1 MSQKILQINF
11 KFTSSAAD
19 YVKLVAPFADPI
31 GAVPGLDWKVWLVNE
46 KNREAGG
53 IYLFKDE
60 PSANAYLNG
69 EIVMGLKKQ
78 PTLMDISA
86 KLFDVEES
94 LTQKTR
100 GPLKVAVA
108 A

>member
-1 MSQKILQINF
+1 MSQTIVQINF
-11 KFTSSAAD
+11 KFTSRAD
-19 YVKLVAPFADPI
+19 DYTKLVAPFADPI
-31 GAVPGLDWKVWLVNE
+31 AAVPGLDWKVWLVNE
-46 KNREAGG
+46 KNHEAGG
-53 IYLFKDE
+53 IYLFRDE

-86 KLFDVEES
+86 KVFDVVED
-94 LTQKTR
+94 LTHKTR
-100 GPLKVAVA
+100 GPIKTAVA

>member
-1 MSQKILQINF
+1 MSQKLLQINF
-11 KFTSSAAD
+11 KFTTPAAE
-19 YVKLVAPFADPI
+19 YLKLVAPFADPI
-31 GAVPGLDWKVWLVNE
+31 AAVPGLDWKVWIVNE

-60 PSANAYLNG
+60 ASADAYLGG

-86 KLFDVEES
+86 KVFDVVEDM
-94 LTQKTR
+94 THKTR
-100 GPLKVAVA
+100 GPIKTAVTA
-108 A
+108 

>member
-1 MSQKILQINF
+1 MSQKVLQINF
-11 KFTSSAAD
+11 KFTTSAAD

-46 KNREAGG
+46 KNHEAGG
-53 IYLFKDE
+53 CYLFKDE
-60 PSANAYLNG
+60 ASANAYLAG
-69 EIVMGLKKQ
+69 EIVTGLKQQ
-78 PTLMDISA
+78 PTIKDISA

-100 GPLKVAVA
+100 GPVKAAVA

>member
-1 MSQKILQINF
+1 MLTALLFRFPFPGPWGKELTAAVHDLARDIANEHGLVWKI
-11 KFTSSAAD
+11 
-19 YVKLVAPFADPI
+19 
-31 GAVPGLDWKVWLVNE
+31 WLENCE
-46 KNREAGG
+46 TGHAGG
-53 IYLFKDE
+53 IYLFRDE

-94 LTQKTR
+94 LTHKTH
-100 GPLKVAVA
+100 GPIKTAVA

>member
-11 KFTSSAAD
+11 KFTTSAAD

-46 KNREAGG
+46 KSREAGG

-60 PSANAYLNG
+60 PSADAYLNG

-86 KLFDVEES
+86 KLFDVEET

-100 GPLKVAVA
+100 GPLKVAVTA
-108 A
+108 